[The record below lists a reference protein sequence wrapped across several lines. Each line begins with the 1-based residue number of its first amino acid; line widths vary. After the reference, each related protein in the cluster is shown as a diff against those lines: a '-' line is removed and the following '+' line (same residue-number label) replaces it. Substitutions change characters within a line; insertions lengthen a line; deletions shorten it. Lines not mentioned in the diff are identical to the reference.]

1 MAIEGKPI
9 NFEDSGNGSPTKP
22 IYVDDTGKVK
32 FGLEYVPIE
41 GGTFEGN
48 ITFLG
53 QIILSSATY
62 GTTLP
67 AAGTPGRIFLLKQ

>member
-53 QIILSSATY
+53 
-62 GTTLP
+62 
-67 AAGTPGRIFLLKQ
+67 